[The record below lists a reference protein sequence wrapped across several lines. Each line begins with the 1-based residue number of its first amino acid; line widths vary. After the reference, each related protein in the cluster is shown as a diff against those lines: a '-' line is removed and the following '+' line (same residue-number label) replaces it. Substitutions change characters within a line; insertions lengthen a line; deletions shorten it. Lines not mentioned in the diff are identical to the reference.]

1 MTIAGE
7 MLCAAREIA
16 GPNGTGRFTRKMI
29 RDHLGVD
36 EKSWDSSY
44 SPIFQG
50 MRDDHPGGAP
60 NPGSAYSGVF
70 HRVGR
75 GEYRLTAKARR
86 RRKTNGNE

>member
-7 MLCAAREIA
+7 ILAAARETA
-16 GPNGTGRFTRKMI
+16 GPDGTGPFTRKMI
-29 RDHLGVD
+29 RDRLGVNK
-36 EKSWDSSY
+36 ESWDSSY

-60 NPGSAYSGVF
+60 NPASACNGIF

-75 GEYRLTAKARR
+75 GDYQLTAKGKSRAKEQR
-86 RRKTNGNE
+86 